1 MLTDL
6 WRILT
11 SPLARKCQVAII
23 ALIVSAAA
31 AGLFPPAVALW
42 INLVVSAL
50 SVAGIYVVPNSNNAI
65 LEPKKIEPVV
75 TPEAPVVVTA
85 AHRAE
90 PTEIYFNSDAKG

>member
-1 MLTDL
+1 M
-6 WRILT
+6 
-11 SPLARKCQVAII
+11 AII

-50 SVAGIYVVPNSNNAI
+50 TVAGIYVVPNSNTAI
-65 LEPKKIEPVV
+65 LEPAKPVV
-75 TPEAPVVVTA
+75 PVTTPVESGP

-90 PTEIYFNSDAKG
+90 PTEFYIQSDVKG

>member
-11 SPLARKCQVAII
+11 SPMARKCQMAII

-50 SVAGIYVVPNSNNAI
+50 TVAGIYVVPNSQTAI
-65 LEPKKIEPVV
+65 LEPAKPVIPAPAPIESGP
-75 TPEAPVVVTA
+75 

-90 PTEIYFNSDAKG
+90 PTEIYFESSVKG

>member
-6 WRILT
+6 WRILS

-23 ALIVSAAA
+23 ALIVSAAS

-50 SVAGIYVVPNSNNAI
+50 SVAGIYVVPNTQHAI
-65 LEPKKIEPVV
+65 LEPAKPAV
-75 TPEAPVVVTA
+75 PAPVPVESGP

-90 PTEIYFNSDAKG
+90 PEPFYINSDAKG